1 MILSI
6 QPCLEASLF
15 LSNQHTTHPE
25 EAGMRRSE
33 EAKRWFSEA
42 EWDLESARILHESR
56 RYNSCAFLCQQAAEK
71 CVKGLL
77 YSIGESPFGHS
88 VLELLQRFAQARGSD
103 ISELRSL
110 AAELD
115 RHYIPARYPNA
126 MPSGSPHENYD
137 QEVSQRTLDNA
148 GRILDYARR
157 QLA

>member
-1 MILSI
+1 
-6 QPCLEASLF
+6 
-15 LSNQHTTHPE
+15 
-25 EAGMRRSE
+25 MRRSE

-56 RYNSCAFLCQQAAEK
+56 RYNWCAFLCQQAAEK
-71 CVKGLL
+71 SAKALL
-77 YSIGESPFGHS
+77 YSVGESPYGHS
-88 VLELLQRFAQARGSD
+88 VMQLLQRFAQARGKD
-103 ISELRSL
+103 ISELRSF

-137 QEVSQRTLDNA
+137 QEVSQRALQYA
-148 GRILDYARR
+148 ERILDYVRR

>member
-1 MILSI
+1 MRR
-6 QPCLEASLF
+6 
-15 LSNQHTTHPE
+15 TE
-25 EAGMRRSE
+25 EAR
-33 EAKRWFSEA
+33 RWFSEA

-71 CVKGLL
+71 SVKALL
-77 YSIGESPFGHS
+77 FSVGESPFGHS
-88 VLELLQRFAQARGSD
+88 VLHLLQRFAEACGKD
-103 ISELRSL
+103 VSELRAL
-110 AAELD
+110 GAELD

-137 QEVSQRTLDNA
+137 QEASLRALQYA